1 MFPPAQLLLHLL
13 RTDYLHGESPRTGC
27 QVRSSVAK
35 GGVASDVQ
43 EIDSKVDLLM
53 AKATSSNSRATNSL
67 LRTAT
72 VAVITNS
79 SKVNQVAT
87 VNNPKLVATPMLR
100 KSIDDSS
107 KARTNFQATMLV

>member
-43 EIDSKVDLLM
+43 EIDSKVDQVDLLM
-53 AKATSSNSRATNSL
+53 AKATSSNSRVTNSL

-72 VAVITNS
+72 VAAITNN

-87 VNNPKLVATPMLR
+87 VNNLKLVATLMLR

-107 KARTNFQATMLV
+107 KDRTNF